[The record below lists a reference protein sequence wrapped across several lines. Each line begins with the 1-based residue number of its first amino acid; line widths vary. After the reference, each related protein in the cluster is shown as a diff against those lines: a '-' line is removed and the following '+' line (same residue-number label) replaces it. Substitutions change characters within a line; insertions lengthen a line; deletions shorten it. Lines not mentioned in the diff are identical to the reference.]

1 VNEVDLLVALVILVG
16 LVGIVVPLLPGSIL
30 ILGAVLVWTVVEGS
44 GAAWMVFALVAT
56 LLVVG
61 AVVKYVVPGRG
72 LRSSGVPTRSFMVG
86 GILGIA
92 GFFVVPVV
100 GLVIG
105 FLLGVYLSETR
116 RVGRNL
122 AWPST
127 VAAVKAVGLS
137 VLVELVAAL
146 FATGVWVVGAL
157 NI

>member
-1 VNEVDLLVALVILVG
+1 VNEVDLLVGLVILVG
-16 LVGIVVPLLPGSIL
+16 LAGIVVPLLPGSML
-30 ILGAVLVWTVVEGS
+30 ILGAVLVWTVMDGS
-44 GAAWMVFALVAT
+44 RTAWTVFALVTT

-72 LRSSGVPTRSFMVG
+72 LKSSGVPTRSIMIG
-86 GILGIA
+86 GILGIV

-157 NI
+157 TI